1 MTTPTPIAPTTTTAP
16 ATLATDIV
24 YVDYTDESMLADIQ
38 ALVSK
43 DLSEPYSI
51 FTYRYFLHNWPE
63 LCICAYTAGRGGG
76 SSGREMIGTII
87 CKMDVEGDAYMKGYV
102 AMLAVSTSH
111 RKRGI
116 GLTLAHMGIDRM
128 VAMGCDEVGLEAEST
143 NGGALGL
150 YEKLGFVRD
159 DKLGRYYL
167 NGGDAFRLRLWI
179 DPELRQQEDQ
189 EDDKEGDQPEQQVQ
203 EKETSGETDKR
214 APQHIAVGATT
225 TVVTLT

>member
-1 MTTPTPIAPTTTTAP
+1 
-16 ATLATDIV
+16 
-24 YVDYTDESMLADIQ
+24 
-38 ALVSK
+38 
-43 DLSEPYSI
+43 LSEPYSI
-51 FTYRYFLHNWPE
+51 FTYRYFLHNWPN
-63 LCICAYTAGRGGG
+63 LCICAYTAAGDRSSSNGGNSGSGGG
-76 SSGREMIGTII
+76 VGEMIGTII
-87 CKMDVEGDAYMKGYV
+87 CKMDIDGDASMKGYV

-116 GLTLAHMGIDRM
+116 GLTLARMGIDRM

-179 DPELRQQEDQ
+179 DPELRPSNQEQDGH
-189 EDDKEGDQPEQQVQ
+189 EGERRD
-203 EKETSGETDKR
+203 GGGDR
-214 APQHIAVGATT
+214 
-225 TVVTLT
+225 